1 MIQYILTTF
10 NHIMRF
16 VSQVD
21 ELVNAVERNIPRFF
35 SSATSKNISDLD
47 EFNYDYDDEESK
59 ADGDD
64 SKAGGNAHSS
74 LGIAQSRQHILLHRE
89 HKVINDE
96 ITKAA
101 SEFKRQS
108 HFLVVML
115 TAMQKHGASPH
126 VAEILTQLNFNF
138 FYHQPEQQQRH
149 FGSAAIIDTASRPTE
164 FSLHR

>member
-21 ELVNAVERNIPRFF
+21 ELVNTVERNIPRYFPGI
-35 SSATSKNISDLD
+35 TTKNVPIDLD
-47 EFNYDYDDEESK
+47 EFNYDEELK
-59 ADGDD
+59 DGDEI
-64 SKAGGNAHSS
+64 SALPSS
-74 LGIAQSRQHILLHRE
+74 ERAQQDGHHQHILLRRE

-101 SEFKRQS
+101 SEFRRQS

-115 TAMQKHGASPH
+115 TAMEKHGASPH

-138 FYHQPEQQQRH
+138 FYHQPEQQQQRH
-149 FGSAAIIDTASRPTE
+149 FDSGATRPTA
-164 FSLHR
+164 FSSQS